1 MCSVSSSV
9 VQNTS
14 WQTLCSLVI
23 WKALRLWKLSIH
35 LLPHCSL
42 ISSGFNSKPQDF
54 QALWLILWC
63 AVPFP
68 GLVTRQSSGQKNSK
82 LSLNHSIFRPM
93 PLSITV
99 TCLTA
104 IFSPRCLELTQMHRC
119 WGSWDYPVSVCGR
132 KGTRKKKSISYS
144 KKKIEFIF
152 FPTQGKG
159 WKTSIVLVHDE
170 ERRKTVGEQ
179 RGRANS
185 ACAFWRW
192 FSAAGIFCLLGLA
205 NISAILLWTT
215 RIEVRAFCFE

>member
-104 IFSPRCLELTQMHRC
+104 TFSPRCLELTQMHRC

-152 FPTQGKG
+152 FPHRAKGEKQVLFLYMTKKEGKPWG
-159 WKTSIVLVHDE
+159 NS
-170 ERRKTVGEQ
+170 VGEPTLPVLSGDGSQ
-179 RGRANS
+179 LQG
-185 ACAFWRW
+185 FFVYWD
-192 FSAAGIFCLLGLA
+192 
-205 NISAILLWTT
+205 
-215 RIEVRAFCFE
+215 